1 MEQVAQS
8 PDIRDLG
15 QSSGVLRT
23 AREHPCWTVD
33 LLDLP
38 TILEAEIR
46 RLVTNYFGIKEPLC
60 TPFVSYPTRNRR
72 LVINFRGV
80 LPAN

>member
-1 MEQVAQS
+1 VAQS

-23 AREHPCWTVD
+23 ARELPCWTVD

-38 TILEAEIR
+38 TISEAEIR
-46 RLVTNYFGIKEPLC
+46 RLVTNYFGIEEPLC
-60 TPFVSYPTRNRR
+60 IPFVSYPTRNGR
-72 LVINFRGV
+72 LVINLRGV